1 MTGRRGGRELP
12 KGLSQLLRRDLIGL
26 KLKVISSPCHNYR
39 GIGGIVI
46 DETKNMLI
54 LDTEDGI
61 KKVPKK
67 AASFLIKLEGFPPI
81 RVEGWRLLG
90 RPEEKIGR

>member
-1 MTGRRGGRELP
+1 LP
-12 KGLSQLLRRDLIGL
+12 KGLSELLKRDLIGL
-26 KLKVISSPCHNYR
+26 KAKVISSPCQPYR
-39 GIGGIVI
+39 GMGGTVI

-54 LDTEDGI
+54 LSTDRGV

-81 RVEGWRLLG
+81 RVEGWRLIG
-90 RPEEKIGR
+90 RPEDKIGR